1 MPPVKFVKHDEV
13 TDVEVK
19 EPLQELNKEIK
30 KPLEEKEIRKPIEPQ
45 FLDKKLTE
53 DIDDQLLKQ
62 KGQTIED
69 V

>member
-13 TDVEVK
+13 GDVEIK
-19 EPLQELNKEIK
+19 EPLQEEKREIK
-30 KPLEEKEIRKPIEPQ
+30 KPFEEEEVKKPIEPQ

-62 KGQTIED
+62 NGEAIED